1 MKVVRKFFIIVFT
14 LIIIIGGVIITH
26 ITPPISIRTH
36 LFVTGHPIG
45 AFKANI
51 YINKGQYEMDKDI
64 LDKENSMIY
73 EITDFTVY
81 DGGTGNP
88 MSNFKVTK
96 TWILYYAEIY
106 GEA

>member
-1 MKVVRKFFIIVFT
+1 MKFVRKIIIILFT

-26 ITPPISIRTH
+26 ITPSMSIRTY

-45 AFKANI
+45 AFKSTI
-51 YINKGQYEMDKDI
+51 SINKGQYEMDKDI
-64 LDKENSMIY
+64 LDNEHAMIY
-73 EITDFTVY
+73 ETDDFIVY

-96 TWILYYAEIY
+96 TWILYFAEIY
-106 GEA
+106 GQA

>member
-1 MKVVRKFFIIVFT
+1 MKFLRKAIIILFT

-26 ITPPISIRTH
+26 ITPSISIRTH

-45 AFKANI
+45 AFKSTI

-64 LDKENSMIY
+64 LDKENAMIY
-73 EITDFTVY
+73 EIADFDLY

-96 TWILYYAEIY
+96 TWILYFAELY
-106 GEA
+106 GVA

>member
-1 MKVVRKFFIIVFT
+1 MKFVRKIIIILFT

-26 ITPPISIRTH
+26 ITPQISIRTN

-45 AFKANI
+45 AFKATI
-51 YINKGQYEMDKDI
+51 DINKGQYELDKDT
-64 LDKENSMIY
+64 LDKENAMIY
-73 EITDFTVY
+73 VITDFTVY

-96 TWILYYAEIY
+96 SWILYFSEIY

>member
-1 MKVVRKFFIIVFT
+1 MKLLRKAIIILFT

-36 LFVTGHPIG
+36 LFLTGHPIG
-45 AFKANI
+45 AFKATI

-64 LDKENSMIY
+64 LDNENAMIY
-73 EITDFTVY
+73 GIHDFIVY

-88 MSNFKVTK
+88 MGNFKVTK
-96 TWILYYAEIY
+96 TWILYFAKIY
-106 GEA
+106 GTA